1 MTFNITENDKNK
13 RLDIFLLEKLE
24 DRTRSFIKNLIE
36 KGMATVNYKVVKA
49 GYKLCVGDVITTE
62 IPEPVATDILPEN
75 LPLDIV
81 YEDSDLLVINKAQ
94 GMVVHPS
101 SGCYSGTL
109 VNALMY
115 HIKDLSGINGE
126 LRPGIVHRLDKD
138 TAGLL
143 LVAKNDFAHVSLA
156 EQIKEKSCKRIYKA
170 LVYGS
175 PKDDSGVITTYLNR
189 GTNERKKI
197 FVVREGEGK
206 LAITHYKVLQ
216 RFKGYTLMEYELKTG
231 RTHQIRVHS
240 SFIGHAVVG
249 DPVYSKVEDK
259 FGLKGQLLVATNIE
273 FTHPRSGEKMSFSV
287 PLPKYFEEVL
297 SKMN

>member
-1 MTFNITENDKNK
+1 MIFNVEKTDKNK
-13 RLDIFLLEKLE
+13 RLDIFLLEKL
-24 DRTRSFIKNLIE
+24 DGKTRSFIKNLIE
-36 KGMATVNYKVVKA
+36 KESVFVNGKLVKA
-49 GYKLCVGDVITTE
+49 GYKMCENDSVDVE
-62 IPEPVATDILPEN
+62 IPEPIPTDILPEN

-81 YEDSDLLVINKAQ
+81 YEDEDLLVINKAQ

-170 LVYGS
+170 LVYGVVE
-175 PKDDSGVITTYLNR
+175 KDSGVIETYLNR

-197 FVVREGEGK
+197 FVVKEGEGK
-206 LAITHYKVLQ
+206 IAITHYKVLQ
-216 RFKGYTLMEYELKTG
+216 RFKGYTFMEYELKTG

-259 FGLKGQLLVATNIE
+259 FGLNGQLLVATNIE

-287 PLPKYFEEVL
+287 ELPGYFQDVL
-297 SKMN
+297 NKMN

>member
-1 MTFNITENDKNK
+1 MVFDVKIEDKNK
-13 RLDIFLLEKLE
+13 RLDIFLLEKIE
-24 DRTRSFIKNLIE
+24 GKTRSFIKNLIDKE
-36 KGMATVNYKVVKA
+36 LVFVNNKIVKA
-49 GYKLCVGDVITTE
+49 GYKICVEDMVEVE
-62 IPEPVATDILPEN
+62 IPEPIPTDILPEN
-75 LPLDIV
+75 LPLEIV
-81 YEDSDLLVINKAQ
+81 YEDEDLLVINKAQ

-143 LVAKNDFAHVSLA
+143 LVAKNDFAHVNLA
-156 EQIKEKSCKRIYKA
+156 EQIKEKTCKRIYKA
-170 LVYGS
+170 LVYGVVD
-175 PKDDSGVITTYLNR
+175 KDNGVIQTYLNR

-197 FVVREGEGK
+197 FVVKDGEGK
-206 LAITHYKVLQ
+206 LAITHFKVLQ

-273 FTHPRSGEKMSFSV
+273 FTHPRSGERMSFEV
-287 PLPKYFEEVL
+287 QLPKYFKDVVD
-297 SKMN
+297 KMN

>member
-1 MTFNITENDKNK
+1 MEYLVESIDKNK
-13 RLDIFLLEKLE
+13 RLDVFLQEKNS

-36 KGMATVNYKVVKA
+36 KNNVFVNGEKVKA
-49 GYKLCVGDVITTE
+49 GYKLQIGDNISLS
-62 IPEPVATDILPEN
+62 IPEPESTDILPEN

-81 YEDSDLLVINKAQ
+81 YEDSDLLVINKKQ

-156 EQIKEKSCKRIYKA
+156 EQIKNKTCKRNYKA
-170 LVYGS
+170 LVYGC
-175 PKDDSGVITTYLNR
+175 PDKDEGVITTYLNR

-206 LAITHYKVLQ
+206 LAITHFRVLQ
-216 RFKGYTLMEYELKTG
+216 KYKGYTLMEYELKTG

-240 SFIGHAVVG
+240 SFMGNAVVG

-259 FGLKGQLLVATNIE
+259 FGLKGQLLVAYKIE
-273 FTHPRSGEKMSFSV
+273 FTHPRTNEIMKFEID
-287 PLPKYFEEVL
+287 LPDYFVNVL
-297 SKMN
+297 AKLN

>member
-36 KGMATVNYKVVKA
+36 KGMATVNYKVVKS
-49 GYKLCVGDVITTE
+49 GYKLCVGDVICAE

-240 SFIGHAVVG
+240 SFMGHAVVG

>member
-1 MTFNITENDKNK
+1 MIFNVESPDKNK
-13 RLDIFLLEKLE
+13 RLDIFLLEKL
-24 DRTRSFIKNLIE
+24 DGKTRSFIKNLIDKE
-36 KGMATVNYKVVKA
+36 MVFVNGKIVKA
-49 GYKLCVGDVITTE
+49 GYKMCDGDSVDVE
-62 IPEPVATDILPEN
+62 LPEPVATDIVPEN
-75 LPLDIV
+75 LPLNIV

-170 LVYGS
+170 LVFGVVE
-175 PKDDSGVITTYLNR
+175 KDSGVIETYLNR

-197 FVVREGEGK
+197 FVVKDGEGK

-240 SFIGHAVVG
+240 SYIGHAVVG
-249 DPVYSKVEDK
+249 DPVYSKVADK
-259 FGLKGQLLVATNIE
+259 FDLKGQLLVATNIE
-273 FTHPRSGEKMSFSV
+273 FTHPRSGERMSFSV
-287 PLPKYFEEVL
+287 DLPSYFEDVL
-297 SKMN
+297 KKLN